1 MDRQREE
8 RDRGVVIQGLDLME
22 VINFI
27 GKKNKRYQAMS
38 LQELELII
46 PKDSEEFK
54 KIRKLFLDGYN
65 DYTRAI
71 LRIIFG
77 DIEYLSQ
84 YNG

>member
-1 MDRQREE
+1 MDNTQGPD
-8 RDRGVVIQGLDLME
+8 RDVIIQGLDLLE
-22 VINFI
+22 VIGFI
-27 GKKNKRYQAMS
+27 AKKNRRYQAMS
-38 LQELELII
+38 LQDLEEII
-46 PKDSEEFK
+46 PKDSEEFR

-77 DIEYLSQ
+77 DIEFLSK